1 MKENLFRVVEV
12 GGVALGLY
20 ALSFFAFSKELK
32 KQVRKEQKGV
42 CDWCGRKVKKL
53 QIHHI
58 IPQSMKGKDTRENA
72 VGLCPDC
79 HRYWDELS
87 LKGVFYG
94 KK

>member
-12 GGVALGLY
+12 GSVALGLY

-32 KQVRKEQKGV
+32 EQVRKEQKGV

-87 LKGVFYG
+87 FQGIFYG